1 MICTDLMAY
10 FRRMQCSPNSGFAPS
25 SRDTAVSQRLLRGSA
40 FFPPPP
46 LPGCPDASNTDFN
59 VTVYNTSLVFY
70 SCTKDFLING
80 RQVQQCNPQSTPD
93 YSYGCTSKHIF
104 IVVTTSSVI
113 ICRLCML
120 MLLKA
125 SLLSYF
131 FINYLIWCVIDSN
144 NGFRSNNVSL
154 LIRLFVVVFFVIT
167 IIYLHHYH
175 DF

>member
-10 FRRMQCSPNSGFAPS
+10 FRRMQRSPNSGFAPS

-113 ICRLCML
+113 IICRLCML

-131 FINYLIWCVIDSN
+131 FYQ
-144 NGFRSNNVSL
+144 
-154 LIRLFVVVFFVIT
+154 LFDLVC
-167 IIYLHHYH
+167 Y
-175 DF
+175 